1 MSEAMNQFKATA
13 NAHMRRDFES
23 GRQWTCQCEACQE
36 IRSLVGLEKVLDV
49 RPLIRELE
57 ETVERLKQLPEGSTS
72 QEKRR
77 LQEYYLKLYDQ
88 LADQMAK

>member
-13 NAHMRRDFES
+13 NAHMRRDFEA
-23 GRQWTCQCEACQE
+23 GRQWTCECEACQQ
-36 IRSLVGLEKVLDV
+36 IRSLVGVEKVLDV
-49 RPLIRELE
+49 RPLIREIE
-57 ETVERLKQLPEGSTS
+57 ETEEQLKRLPEGSPS

-77 LQEYYLKLYDQ
+77 LQEHYLKLYDR